1 MAVLAYNEILP
12 KKVIIHNDEPC
23 VVVSAHVFRKQQR
36 KPVNQTKLKGLKSS
50 KMIEQT
56 FHQNESARE
65 ADVENRT
72 IVFLYANRGK
82 YFFSEQN
89 DPSKRFSL
97 AENLVGASGKY
108 LKAKSEV
115 TAVVYNEEIIGVTL
129 PIKVELSVTEA
140 DPATKGN
147 TAQGASKE
155 AVLETGAKILV
166 PLFINQGDV
175 IRVNTETD
183 EYVERVSKA

>member
-36 KPVNQTKLKGLKSS
+36 KPVNQTKLKGLKSG

-56 FHQNESARE
+56 FHQNESAKE

-72 IVFLYANRGK
+72 IVFLYANRGQ
-82 YFFSEQN
+82 YFFCEPD

-97 AENLVGASGKY
+97 SEDIVGPSGKY
-108 LKAKSEV
+108 LKPKSEV
-115 TAVVYNEEIIGVTL
+115 AAMVYNDEIIGVTL
-129 PIKVELSVTEA
+129 PIKMELTVTEA

-155 AVLETGAKILV
+155 VTLETGAKITV
-166 PLFINQGDV
+166 PMFINQGDI

-183 EYVERVSKA
+183 EYTERISKG